1 MPQAKVY
8 QIERLK
14 TKVRNA
20 FENHR
25 DVLNAQR
32 QMEEAEFVNSKI
44 PEIKEKTGAEKLKA
58 EFAALEKK
66 NVELQEKARAF
77 MRKYAG
83 MHKLKG
89 DISYRFGS
97 GETINP
103 MDIDSQVEKFAEAHA
118 NRLTQKS
125 KTNKELIKLRQLE
138 ERCLDD
144 VVLTNDIEEAQK
156 KVETLLKVKAP
167 FVLETYK
174 PTINLL
180 EAPQPQAE
188 E

>member
-1 MPQAKVY
+1 MPQARVY
-8 QIERLK
+8 QIDRLK
-14 TKVRNA
+14 SKIRNA
-20 FENHR
+20 FDNHK
-25 DVLNAQR
+25 DVLEAQR

-44 PEIKEKTGAEKLKA
+44 PEIKTKTGADKLKS
-58 EFAALEKK
+58 EMAALEIKHQ
-66 NVELQEKARAF
+66 ELQQKCRAF

-83 MHKLKG
+83 VHKLKE
-89 DISYRFGS
+89 DMSYRFCKN
-97 GETINP
+97 EVVQAE
-103 MDIDSQVEKFAEAHA
+103 DIDRQVEKFAEAHA
-118 NRLTQKS
+118 RRLTQKS
-125 KTNKELIKLRQLE
+125 KTNKDIVKLKQLE

-156 KVETLLKVKAP
+156 KVETLLKIKAP

-174 PTINLL
+174 PTLNLL

>member
-8 QIERLK
+8 QIDRLK

-25 DVLNAQR
+25 EVLQAQR

-44 PEIKEKTGAEKLKA
+44 PEIKVKTGADKLKS
-58 EFAALEKK
+58 EMAALEVKHQ
-66 NVELQEKARAF
+66 ELQEKCRAF

-83 MHKLKG
+83 VHKLK
-89 DISYRFGS
+89 DNMSYRFC
-97 GETINP
+97 ENEVIKP
-103 MDIDSQVEKFAEAHA
+103 EDVDRQVEKFAEAHA
-118 NRLTQKS
+118 YRLMQKS
-125 KTNKELIKLRQLE
+125 KTNKELLKLRQLE
-138 ERCLDD
+138 DRCLDD
-144 VVLTNDIEEAQK
+144 VVLTNDIEEAQT
-156 KVETLLKVKAP
+156 KVETLLKIKAP

-174 PTINLL
+174 PTLNLL

>member
-44 PEIKEKTGAEKLKA
+44 PEIKTKTGADKLKS
-58 EFAALEKK
+58 EMAALEIKQR
-66 NVELQEKARAF
+66 ELQEKCRAF

-83 MHKLKG
+83 VHKLKD
-89 DISYRFGS
+89 DISYRFDRD
-97 GETINP
+97 ETVTP
-103 MDIDSQVEKFAEAHA
+103 VDIDRQVEKFAEAHA
-118 NRLTQKS
+118 RRLTQKS

-138 ERCLDD
+138 DRCLDD

-180 EAPQPQAE
+180 EDPQPQAE